1 MALQINILER
11 MFEDKGYGFD
21 PETDGFYPS
30 TLPSF
35 PEQPA
40 SSRELN
46 RNVYEAFVALQQAHV
61 VLADAVTEWDM
72 ADAWAVDGG
81 LNASAWLR
89 NKLGVSNGSANSM
102 LTFARR
108 TSLLAPSVREAVR
121 EGVLSTDKANQ
132 ILYCFTKKRA
142 EHVDRDVDMLIH
154 SASQLTVN
162 QTRLMMINWAATVD
176 AEIESASGD
185 IEPEDATIE
194 NELFISETIDG
205 MTVMQGQFDAEV
217 GETIRTAID
226 LARRLENGTLDE
238 LDKPT
243 DHEGIEN
250 DSNDRATADEKPVD
264 ERNCAEQ
271 RADALGLIARFFLD
285 HHNGLGTNAGE
296 RPHVQINID
305 LNTLQGH
312 SGGIAE
318 TQHGNTGLT
327 REMALRICCDA
338 KIGRIITRG
347 VSETFD
353 VGRLTRAVP
362 APTAKAVRKR
372 DKCCRFPGCDL
383 SYRFTEIHHYVHWVL
398 GGETNVSNLFLLCWR
413 HHRMIHRRGNDA
425 WTVTGNPNTILT
437 FKAPNGDT
445 YKTGPPGLLIPA

>member
-1 MALQINILER
+1 
-11 MFEDKGYGFD
+11 MFEREGFGFD

-40 SSRELN
+40 TRRELN
-46 RNVYEAFVALQQAHV
+46 DNVYEAFCALQQAHV
-61 VLADAVTEWDM
+61 ALADAVTDWDM
-72 ADAWAVDGG
+72 ADAWSVDGA

-108 TSLLAPSVREAVR
+108 TSVIAPSVRDAVR
-121 EGVLSTDKANQ
+121 EGVLSTDKATQ
-132 ILYCFTKKRA
+132 ILHCFTKKRA
-142 EHVDRDVDMLIH
+142 EHVDRDVDMLIR

-185 IEPEDATIE
+185 TEPEDATIE

-205 MTVMQGQFDAEV
+205 MTVMQGQFDAEI
-217 GETIRTAID
+217 GETIRTAVD

-243 DHEGIEN
+243 DHEDIEN
-250 DSNDRATADEKPVD
+250 YSNDRAIADEKPVD
-264 ERNCAEQ
+264 ERNHAEQ
-271 RADALGLIARFFLD
+271 RAEALGLIARFFLD

-312 SGGIAE
+312 TGGMAE

-347 VSETFD
+347 ISETYD
-353 VGRLTRAVP
+353 VGRLTRAIP

-383 SYRFTEIHHYVHWVL
+383 SYRFTEIHHYVHWVH

-413 HHRMIHRRGNDA
+413 HHRMIHARGLDA
-425 WTVTGNPNTILT
+425 WTVVGDPNRILT

>member
-1 MALQINILER
+1 MALQITILER
-11 MFEDKGYGFD
+11 MFEEKGYGFD

-46 RNVYEAFVALQQAHV
+46 RSVYEAFSALQQAHV
-61 VLADAVTEWDM
+61 ALADAVTDWDM
-72 ADAWAVDGG
+72 GDAWAVDGA

-108 TSLLAPSVREAVR
+108 TSILAPSVREAVR

-142 EHVDRDVDMLIH
+142 EHVDRDVDTLIR

-162 QTRLMMINWAATVD
+162 QTRFMMINWAATVD
-176 AEIESASGD
+176 AEIESASDD
-185 IEPEDATIE
+185 IEPEDATIK

-238 LDKPT
+238 IDKPT
-243 DHEGIEN
+243 DHEDIET
-250 DSNDRATADEKPVD
+250 DSNDRAIADEKPVD
-264 ERNCAEQ
+264 ERNYAEQ

-296 RPHVQINID
+296 RPRTNQHRLEHTARPQRWNGRNPTRQHRID
-305 LNTLQGH
+305 PRNGPTNLLRRQNRSDNHPWYL
-312 SGGIAE
+312 
-318 TQHGNTGLT
+318 GNLRRWQTHPCHPSTHCQSRPQT
-327 REMALRICCDA
+327 RQMLSIP
-338 KIGRIITRG
+338 
-347 VSETFD
+347 
-353 VGRLTRAVP
+353 RL
-362 APTAKAVRKR
+362 
-372 DKCCRFPGCDL
+372 
-383 SYRFTEIHHYVHWVL
+383 
-398 GGETNVSNLFLLCWR
+398 
-413 HHRMIHRRGNDA
+413 
-425 WTVTGNPNTILT
+425 
-437 FKAPNGDT
+437 
-445 YKTGPPGLLIPA
+445 